1 MVDRHLNAISK
12 TVGFDIRPD
21 ENFTL
26 KKVEE
31 KGLLKHTKIW
41 KVETFVITLY
51 LQIL

>member
-12 TVGFDIRPD
+12 TEGFDIRPD

-31 KGLLKHTKIW
+31 KGLLKHTEIC
-41 KVETFVITLY
+41 EEE
-51 LQIL
+51 